1 MNLQEF
7 IKKRKYLFW
16 DVRLDG
22 LDESAVV
29 ERILN
34 YGDWDDV
41 QEMFEI
47 IEIKKVA
54 EIFDKQIAQ
63 IRNNYRGQIK
73 NYYRMY
79 FEKYV

>member
-1 MNLQEF
+1 MKLQKF

-22 LDESAVV
+22 LDEPAVV

-41 QEMFEI
+41 QEMFGVI
-47 IEIKKVA
+47 GIKKVA
-54 EIFDKQIAQ
+54 DVFKKQIVQ
-63 IRNNYRGQIK
+63 PRNNYRGQIK
-73 NYYRMY
+73 NYYTMY
-79 FEKYV
+79 FEKYA